1 MILLLT
7 NLFMEKE
14 NKIITKSE
22 RLYIRHITF
31 NDEFD
36 LFKIYSDKDVMKF
49 RGSAAF
55 ENLDDVRKM
64 IQKTINQISL
74 KSEFRFAIVENE
86 TNNLIGTFLYKVIE
100 STKCEVG
107 YSLGKNY
114 WQLGYGFEVLNS
126 MLTYLTNLG
135 YENIIA
141 TTKKENIASIK
152 LLAKTGFV
160 LKKTEDKDDLNLF
173 EKKITST
180 K

>member
-1 MILLLT
+1 
-7 NLFMEKE
+7 METE
-14 NKIITKSE
+14 NKIIFKAK

-64 IQKTINQISL
+64 IQKTIDQINL
-74 KSEFRFAIVENE
+74 KCEFRFAIVENE
-86 TNNLIGTFLYKVIE
+86 TNNLIGTFLYKVID

-114 WQLGYGFEVLNS
+114 WKLGYGFEVLNS
-126 MLTYLTNLG
+126 MLSYLKNLG
-135 YENIIA
+135 YEYIIA

-152 LLAKTGFV
+152 LLTKTGFV
-160 LKKTEDKDDLNLF
+160 LKQTENTNNLNLF
-173 EKKITST
+173 ENKLTN
-180 K
+180 

>member
-1 MILLLT
+1 
-7 NLFMEKE
+7 METE
-14 NKIITKSE
+14 NKIRTKSK
-22 RLYIRHITF
+22 RLYIRLITF
-31 NDEFD
+31 NDELD

-49 RGSAAF
+49 RGSAVF
-55 ENLDDVRKM
+55 ENLDDVRKW
-64 IQKTINQISL
+64 IQKTIDQISL
-74 KSEFRFAIVENE
+74 KSEFRFAIVEKE

-100 STKCEVG
+100 LTKCEVG

-160 LKKTEDKDDLNLF
+160 LKENEHKDDLNLF
-173 EKKITST
+173 EKNLT
-180 K
+180 